1 MTRQERDHL
10 RYLRHHDE
18 RLKKQ
23 REYYAAHREQCR
35 EAVRLSRLKLKRN
48 YERRITTATDG

>member
-1 MTRQERDHL
+1 M
-10 RYLRHHDE
+10 RHHDE

-35 EAVRLSRLKLKRN
+35 EAVKRSREKRIMK
-48 YERRITTATDG
+48 ELEEL

>member
-10 RYLRHHDE
+10 RYMRHRYE

-35 EAVRLSRLKLKRN
+35 EAVKRSREKRIMK
-48 YERRITTATDG
+48 ELEEL

>member
-10 RYLRHHDE
+10 RYMRHHDE

-35 EAVRLSRLKLKRN
+35 EAVKRSREKRIMK
-48 YERRITTATDG
+48 ELEEL

>member
-10 RYLRHHDE
+10 RYMRNHDE

-23 REYYAAHREQCR
+23 REYYAAHREDILR
-35 EAVRLSRLKLKRN
+35 KAKKRYLK
-48 YERRITTATDG
+48 